1 MATLPQT
8 TSSTDAK
15 PGLVRGLSLLDCVL
29 LLASGIIGSSIFLT
43 AKDIAGPLPHPIL
56 FLGVWVL
63 GGLISLCACFAFAE
77 LGAMFP
83 DSGGQYVYMREA
95 YGDLVGFLYGW
106 MIFTVSNGGTIAA
119 LSVASAS
126 YLGAVLP
133 AFSADHVI
141 FRIAPLVAMSLHFPG
156 FTFTRVDLVA
166 LLSIAF
172 VTWVNVVGLRA
183 GAVLQNIATWAKFA
197 AMAAFIFLGFTIG
210 KGSWSHFTSAGSGT
224 SASLMVG
231 LSAGQLISAFGV
243 ALIAVFWAYDGWIYI
258 TWVSGE
264 VKDPQRNIPRGM
276 LLGVIAVGL
285 IYVAMNM
292 TYVYALPITEIAKHE
307 TIAHAAATALFSP
320 GAATWLSALI
330 AVSCF
335 GAMASCAL
343 SGARVYYAMA
353 RDGAFFPK
361 MGEVHPRWRT
371 PAFSLIGQGLWAAV
385 LTLSGRYDQLYTYVM
400 FMMVLSYT
408 LGVACMFI
416 LRWKRPNAE
425 RPYRCTGYPWLP
437 ALYILIGTVWT
448 VNTIIERPM
457 ESLAGTLIVLAGV
470 PGYIYWK
477 RSTKAVR

>member
-8 TSSTDAK
+8 TNSANDN
-15 PGLVRGLSLLDCVL
+15 PGLVRGLSLMDCVL
-29 LLASGIIGSSIFLT
+29 LLVGGIIGSSIFLT
-43 AKDIAGPLPHPIL
+43 AKDIAGPLPHPLL

-95 YGDLVGFLYGW
+95 YGDIVGFLYGW

-119 LSVASAS
+119 LSVASAN
-126 YLGAVLP
+126 YLGAVFPSL
-133 AFSADHVI
+133 SADHVV
-141 FRIAPLVAMSLHFPG
+141 LNVAG
-156 FTFTRVDLVA
+156 FALTRVHVVA
-166 LLSIAF
+166 LVSIAF

-197 AMAAFIFLGFTIG
+197 AMSAFIFLGFTIG

-224 SASLMVG
+224 SAGLMVG

-320 GAATWLSALI
+320 GSATWLSALI

-353 RDGAFFPK
+353 KDGAFFPK

-371 PAFSLIGQGLWAAV
+371 PAFSLIGQGLWAGV

-408 LGVACMFI
+408 LGVGCMFI
-416 LRWKRPNAE
+416 QRWKRPDAE
-425 RPYRCTGYPWLP
+425 RPYKCTGYPWLP
-437 ALYILIGTVWT
+437 ALYIIIGTVWT
-448 VNTIIERPM
+448 INTVVQRPK
-457 ESLAGTLIVLAGV
+457 EALAGTVFVLVGV
-470 PGYIYWK
+470 PLYLYWK
-477 RSTKAVR
+477 RTTKTAQ

>member
-1 MATLPQT
+1 MAALPQSPT
-8 TSSTDAK
+8 TPIDTAAK

-29 LLASGIIGSSIFLT
+29 LLVGGIIGSSIFLT
-43 AKDIAGPLPHPIL
+43 ANQIASVLPHPIL
-56 FLGVWVL
+56 FLGVWAL
-63 GGLISLCACFAFAE
+63 GALISLFACFAFAE

-106 MIFTVSNGGTIAA
+106 MIFTVSNGGSIAA

-126 YLGAVLP
+126 YLGLVVPALSAEHVLFKI
-133 AFSADHVI
+133 AGFS
-141 FRIAPLVAMSLHFPG
+141 L
-156 FTFTRVDLVA
+156 TRVDIVA

-172 VTWVNVVGLRA
+172 VTWINVVGLRQ
-183 GAVLQNIATWAKFA
+183 GALLQNLATWAKFA
-197 AMAAFIFLGFTIG
+197 AMSAFIFLGFTLG
-210 KGSWSHFTSAGSGT
+210 KGSWSHFTSAGSGAT
-224 SASLMVG
+224 AGLMVG

-276 LLGVIAVGL
+276 LLGVVVVGL

-292 TYVYALPITEIAKHE
+292 VYVYALPVTEIAKHD
-307 TIAHAAATALFSP
+307 TIAHTAAAVLFSP
-320 GAATWLSALI
+320 GTAAWLSALI

-353 RDGAFFPK
+353 KDGAFFPK
-361 MGEVHPRWRT
+361 MGEVHPRWKT
-371 PAFSLIGQGLWAAV
+371 PAFALIGQGIWAGV

-400 FMMVLSYT
+400 FMMILSYT
-408 LGVACMFI
+408 LGVGCMFI
-416 LRWKRPNAE
+416 LRWKRPEME
-425 RPYRCTGYPWLP
+425 RPYKCTGYPWLP
-437 ALYILIGTVWT
+437 ALYVLIGTVWT
-448 VNTIIERPM
+448 INTIVKRPK
-457 ESLAGTLIVLAGV
+457 ESLAGTLIVLVGV
-470 PGYIYWK
+470 PGYLYWK
-477 RSTKAVR
+477 RTRKTAQ

>member
-1 MATLPQT
+1 MAAFPQT
-8 TSSTDAK
+8 SNPVDTR
-15 PGLVRGLSLLDCVL
+15 PGLVRGLSLVDCVL
-29 LLASGIIGSSIFLT
+29 LLVGGIIGSSIFLT
-43 AKDIAGPLPHPIL
+43 AKDIAGPLPHPLL
-56 FLGVWVL
+56 FLGVWIL

-106 MIFTVSNGGTIAA
+106 MIFWVSNGGTIAA

-126 YLGAVLP
+126 YLGAVFPSL
-133 AFSADHVI
+133 SAEHIVWHVAG
-141 FRIAPLVAMSLHFPG
+141 FALTRVHLVAI
-156 FTFTRVDLVA
+156 V
-166 LLSIAF
+166 SIAF
-172 VTWVNVVGLRA
+172 VTWVNVVGLRE
-183 GAVLQNIATWAKFA
+183 GAVLQNLATWAKFA
-197 AMAAFIFLGFTIG
+197 AMSTFILLGFTFG

-224 SASLMVG
+224 TAGLMVG
-231 LSAGQLISAFGV
+231 LSAAHLVSAFGV

-292 TYVYALPITEIAKHE
+292 TYVYALPIREIAKHE
-307 TIAHAAATALFSP
+307 TIAHAAATALFSA

-361 MGEVHPRWRT
+361 MAEVHPRWRT
-371 PAFSLIGQGLWAAV
+371 PAFSLIGQGIWAGV
-385 LTLSGRYDQLYTYVM
+385 LTLSGSYDQLYTYVM

-408 LGVACMFI
+408 LGVGCMFI
-416 LRWKRPNAE
+416 LRWKRPDAH

-437 ALYILIGTVWT
+437 ALYIVIGTVWT
-448 VNTIIERPM
+448 INTIWHRRT
-457 ESLAGTLIVLAGV
+457 ESLWGTLIVAAGW
-470 PGYIYWK
+470 PAYLYWK
-477 RSTKAVR
+477 NTTKAARQR

>member
-8 TSSTDAK
+8 PNATDVK
-15 PGLVRGLSLLDCVL
+15 PGLVRGLSLIDCVL
-29 LLASGIIGSSIFLT
+29 LLVGGIIGSSIFLT
-43 AKDIAGPLPHPIL
+43 AKDIAGPLPHPLL
-56 FLGVWVL
+56 FLGVWIL

-126 YLGAVLP
+126 YLGAVFPSL
-133 AFSADHVI
+133 SAGHVVFNIGSFALTRVHVI
-141 FRIAPLVAMSLHFPG
+141 
-156 FTFTRVDLVA
+156 A
-166 LLSIAF
+166 LISIAF
-172 VTWVNVVGLRA
+172 VTWVNVVGLRQ

-197 AMAAFIFLGFTIG
+197 AMAAFIFLGFTFG

-224 SASLMVG
+224 TAGMMVG

-276 LLGVIAVGL
+276 FLGVVAVGL

-320 GAATWLSALI
+320 AAATWLSALI

-343 SGARVYYAMA
+343 SGARVYFAMA

-371 PAFSLIGQGLWAAV
+371 PAFSLIGQGLWAGV
-385 LTLSGRYDQLYTYVM
+385 LTLSGSYDQLYTYVM

-408 LGVACMFI
+408 LGVGCMFL

-425 RPYRCTGYPWLP
+425 RPYKCTGYPWLP

-448 VNTIIERPM
+448 INTIWQRPK
-457 ESLAGTLIVLAGV
+457 ESLWGTLIVLIGI
-470 PGYIYWK
+470 PGYFYWK
-477 RSTKAVR
+477 WTTKASRQI